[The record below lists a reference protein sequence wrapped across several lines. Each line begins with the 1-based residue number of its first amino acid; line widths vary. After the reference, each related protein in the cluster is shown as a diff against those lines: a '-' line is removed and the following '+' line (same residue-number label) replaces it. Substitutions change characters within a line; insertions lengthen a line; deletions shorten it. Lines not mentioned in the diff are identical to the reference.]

1 MSSTNYLSKKLF
13 NLGMDGNE
21 DLRPNGLLNN
31 NNDNKQPASELV
43 PALNS
48 KDFFTVNQYVADGLV
63 LPLNEGAMRTYLSI
77 STDVTMP
84 DAFKPIYPLYTAIQ
98 SSTQNYRT
106 NTAGQITEHIGEL
119 AAFANT
125 TKATFNYLGKTV
137 LPDALNGNKDA
148 VQTFQTGLNDLLQSI
163 QSIQDTASDL
173 AKKVTE
179 FQTDTATQQNEMQE
193 LNTQLQNAYGANSDA
208 VKQIQAEIQG
218 VNADIKAIIDEMTNL
233 EVAEEWVALI
243 PFVGWVADAVL
254 EAFKAHDQG
263 KLDDLTRKL
272 EEDQKILQRDLAV
285 GGLLQKVTH
294 QSTSLAAE
302 AGSAA
307 VALGVISS
315 SLGTIGNAI
324 HNASKYGE
332 AELKDPAINSALAM
346 HLSIASAEWDTVA
359 QLLLEFETVAGIQP
373 PSSRDADANER
384 KIPRRPRCCC

>member
-1 MSSTNYLSKKLF
+1 M
-13 NLGMDGNE
+13 
-21 DLRPNGLLNN
+21 
-31 NNDNKQPASELV
+31 
-43 PALNS
+43 
-48 KDFFTVNQYVADGLV
+48 V
-63 LPLNEGAMRTYLSI
+63 LPLNDGAMRTYLGI
-77 STDVTMP
+77 SPDVTMP
-84 DAFKPIYPLYTAIQ
+84 DAFSQIYPLYTDIKT
-98 SSTQNYRT
+98 STTIYR
-106 NTAGQITEHIGEL
+106 NKFSDQITQHIGDL
-119 AAFANT
+119 ASFANT

-137 LPDALNGNKDA
+137 LPAALNGDKTA
-148 VQTFQTGLNDLLQSI
+148 VQTFQTGLNDLL

-233 EVAEEWVALI
+233 EEAEEWVALI
-243 PFVGWVADAVL
+243 PFIGWVADAVL
-254 EAFKAHDQG
+254 EAFRERDQA
-263 KLDDLTRKL
+263 KLDDLTNKL

-294 QSTSLAAE
+294 QSTNLAAE

-332 AELKDPAINSALAM
+332 AELTNPAINSTLAM
-346 HLSIASAEWDTVA
+346 HLSIASDEWDTVA

>member
-1 MSSTNYLSKKLF
+1 MSSTNYLAKRLF

-43 PALNS
+43 PTLNS
-48 KDFFTVNQYVADGLV
+48 KDFFTVNQYVADGMV
-63 LPLNEGAMRTYLSI
+63 LPLNDGAMRTYLGI

-84 DAFKPIYPLYTAIQ
+84 DAFSQIYPLYTDIKT
-98 SSTQNYRT
+98 STTIYR
-106 NTAGQITEHIGEL
+106 NKFSDQITQHIGDL
-119 AAFANT
+119 ASFADT

-137 LPDALNGNKDA
+137 LPDALNGDKTA

-163 QSIQDTASDL
+163 QSIQDTASNL
-173 AKKVTE
+173 AKIVTV
-179 FQTDTATQQNEMQE
+179 FQRDTTMIQNLLQE
-193 LNTQLQNAYGANSDA
+193 LDTQLQNAYGANSDT

-233 EVAEEWVALI
+233 EEAEEWVALI
-243 PFVGWVADAVL
+243 PFIGWVADAVL
-254 EAFKAHDQG
+254 EAFREKDQG
-263 KLDDLTRKL
+263 KLEDLTHKL
-272 EEDQKILQRDLAV
+272 EEDQEILQRDLAV

-294 QSTSLAAE
+294 QSTNLAAE

-332 AELKDPAINSALAM
+332 AELTNPAINSTLAM
-346 HLSIASAEWDTVA
+346 HLSIASDEWDTVA

-384 KIPRRPRCCC
+384 KIPRRPRCSK

>member
-1 MSSTNYLSKKLF
+1 MSSTNYLAKRLF

-43 PALNS
+43 PTLNS
-48 KDFFTVNQYVADGLV
+48 KDFFTVNQYVADGMV
-63 LPLNEGAMRTYLSI
+63 LPLNDGAMRTYLGI
-77 STDVTMP
+77 SPDVTMP
-84 DAFKPIYPLYTAIQ
+84 DAFSQIYPLYTDIKT
-98 SSTQNYRT
+98 STTIYR
-106 NTAGQITEHIGEL
+106 NKFSDQITQHIGDL
-119 AAFANT
+119 ASFANT

-137 LPDALNGNKDA
+137 LPAALNGDKTA
-148 VQTFQTGLNDLLQSI
+148 VQTFQTGLNDLL

-233 EVAEEWVALI
+233 EEAEEWVALI
-243 PFVGWVADAVL
+243 PFIGWVADAVL
-254 EAFKAHDQG
+254 EAFRERDQA
-263 KLDDLTRKL
+263 KLDDLTNKL

-294 QSTSLAAE
+294 QSTNLAAE

-332 AELKDPAINSALAM
+332 AELTNPAINSTLAM
-346 HLSIASAEWDTVA
+346 HLSIASDEWDTVA